1 MDQESVPEKDFK
13 VKKNSLICLDFLGQ
27 FHFMSFVK
35 YIIDAPL

>member
-13 VKKNSLICLDFLGQ
+13 VKKELTHLPGLSWTVS
-27 FHFMSFVK
+27 FHVFVK